1 MSHPEVFGMT
11 HVVFLGG
18 ESVGFGQESLFLLLN
33 RMGIRYFCRMK
44 ISASLYSHHG
54 DSLETLVRELDRHQ
68 VDFFHI
74 DSKDNAGVFG
84 DIRQI
89 RDWSTTPLDLHLI
102 TRSPSIYKEHLRDNP
117 VEMVT
122 YQYELLEERTL
133 PVTLQGETGIAI
145 VSDTSLSVLD
155 GMVDQVDFVLFMTTT
170 PGESGGQFR
179 RENFQRIRT
188 FQKRHPRVRVH
199 VDGGVNAEV
208 SFILRNLGV
217 YSAVSG
223 SYLLNGDS
231 ISASLHRLKVAET
244 DSHYRVEDF
253 MIGLRETPIL
263 TQERTSLISVL
274 QTIENHGLGLAI
286 ITHSDG
292 KLAGISTNA
301 DVRRALLESP
311 NDLNRVSPDSL
322 INAHPLVAYADETV
336 SDLLHKV
343 KQTNFPVTYLPVI
356 NRQDQVVG
364 TLTFSNLVK
373 GEM

>member
-1 MSHPEVFGMT
+1 M
-11 HVVFLGG
+11 
-18 ESVGFGQESLFLLLN
+18 
-33 RMGIRYFCRMK
+33 RYFCSMK
-44 ISASLYSHHG
+44 ISASLYSHQG

-74 DSKDNAGVFG
+74 DSKDNAAVFG

-102 TRSPSIYKEHLRDNP
+102 TRTPSAYAEHLRENP

-122 YQYELLEERTL
+122 YQYELLAERIL

-145 VSDTSLSVLD
+145 VSDTPLSVLD
-155 GMVDQVDFVLFMTTT
+155 ELVEQCDFVLFMTTT

-179 RENFQRIRT
+179 RENFQRIRS
-188 FQKRHPRVRVH
+188 FQKRHPSVRIH
-199 VDGGVNAEV
+199 VDGGVNGEV

-223 SYLLNGDS
+223 SYLLNGES
-231 ISASLHRLKVAET
+231 ISASLHSLKVAET

-253 MIGLRETPIL
+253 MIGLEETPVL
-263 TQERTSLISVL
+263 HKENTSLISVL
-274 QTIENHGLGLAI
+274 ETIENYGLGLVI
-286 ITHSDG
+286 ITNPDG
-292 KLAGISTNA
+292 RLAGISTNA
-301 DVRRALLESP
+301 DVRRALLQSP
-311 NDLNRVSPDSL
+311 HDLNRIAPEAL
-322 INAHPLVAYADETV
+322 INVHPLVAYADETV

-356 NRQDQVVG
+356 NRQNQVVG